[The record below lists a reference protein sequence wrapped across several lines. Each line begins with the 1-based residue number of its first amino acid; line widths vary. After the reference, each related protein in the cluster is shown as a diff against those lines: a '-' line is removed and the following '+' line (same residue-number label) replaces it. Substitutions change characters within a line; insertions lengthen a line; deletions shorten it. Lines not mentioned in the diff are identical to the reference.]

1 MKTHPGI
8 AADMFDAL
16 AEAGINI
23 GIIST
28 SSIRISCVVPAAD
41 VERAVR
47 AVHER
52 FKLHEPALV
61 AGDG

>member
-1 MKTHPGI
+1 
-8 AADMFDAL
+8 MFDAL

-28 SSIRISCVVPAAD
+28 SSVRISCVVPAAD
-41 VERAVR
+41 VERAVQ

-52 FKLHEPALV
+52 FKLHELV
-61 AGDG
+61 VTAEA